1 MTILAVFRSRAQCM
15 DYAGRLY
22 KYGVAAQTVS
32 APKEAHIGCGLCVR
46 ACPQSLIGLVPQDMP
61 IAPLCSTNLPGP
73 AAKAACPAGCVSCRL
88 CEKNCPVNAISL
100 EGGHPVIDG
109 EKCVS
114 CGMCAVKC
122 PRGVIVDA
130 YGIFTPPPR
139 AIGRA

>member
-1 MTILAVFRSRAQCM
+1 MTPGGAAAVEREKC
-15 DYAGRLY
+15 
-22 KYGVAAQTVS
+22 V
-32 APKEAHIGCGLCVR
+32 GCGLCVK

-61 IAPLCSTNLPGP
+61 IAPLCSTDLPGP
-73 AAKAACPAGCVSCRL
+73 AAKAACPAGCVSCRM